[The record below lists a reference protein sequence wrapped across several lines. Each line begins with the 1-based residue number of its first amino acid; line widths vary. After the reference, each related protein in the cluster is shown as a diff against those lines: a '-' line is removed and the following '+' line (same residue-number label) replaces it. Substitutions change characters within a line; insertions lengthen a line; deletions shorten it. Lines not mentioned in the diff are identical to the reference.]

1 MTDFTGPRFFRILL
15 PRPLFDTRFRMA
27 QKGDANQSTAM
38 YKKELGTINK
48 EKAREIKRFVQKE
61 ILVTH

>member
-1 MTDFTGPRFFRILL
+1 MTDFTSPRFFCILL
-15 PRPLFDTRFRMA
+15 PRPLFETRSLMA

-48 EKAREIKRFVQKE
+48 EKAREIKHFVRKE